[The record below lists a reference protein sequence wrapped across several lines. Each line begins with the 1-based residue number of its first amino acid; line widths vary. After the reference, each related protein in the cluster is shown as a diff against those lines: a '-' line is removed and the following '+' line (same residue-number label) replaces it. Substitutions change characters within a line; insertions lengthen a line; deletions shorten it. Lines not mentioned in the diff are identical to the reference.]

1 MDKEYITRL
10 IYEYNPHLRGGTI
23 GVPPYRRDLYT
34 AIDKWREKKQA
45 IAIVGLRRTGKTTL
59 MRQMMQEMGKDAAF
73 FSFDEEETQK
83 KDVLSFVL
91 DFCISNFHSRTIF
104 LDEIHYIG
112 DWEGILKR
120 YYDQKGTKFIV
131 SGSESLELSK
141 AKATLAG
148 RLVTFQLEPL
158 SFREYLQLKGHPPIG
173 PVPARDDWAA
183 LQALYHRTL
192 TEKEYFEREFLQY
205 LFKGAFPE
213 LCDEEDSTVIRKYI
227 YELVVKKIIYRDIPA
242 IYEIR
247 RRDLLFDLFF
257 YCCNNSSN
265 LFEVK
270 NLCSTLNANYETVTN
285 YLFYLRSAFL
295 ITVAESYTG
304 STASRLRRNKKIYV
318 VHPAIAFA
326 LMGFDFTMLVE
337 KILGPYVET
346 VFAGKYFWRDKQ
358 KNEVDVVLDT
368 KPLLPVEVKFQ
379 GHIAPSDLKGLRT
392 FMATHKVDRGILV
405 TKNTF
410 QKITK
415 DEKEIFMIPAWM
427 FLLVKQSP

>member
-10 IYEYNPHLRGGTI
+10 IYEYNPQLRGGTI
-23 GVPPYRRDLYT
+23 EVPRYRRDLYA
-34 AIDKWREKKQA
+34 AIDAWREKKQA

-59 MRQMMQEMGKDAAF
+59 MRQMMQGMGSDAAF

-83 KDVLSFVL
+83 KDVLVFVL
-91 DFCISNFHSRTIF
+91 DYFLNNFHARTIF

-148 RLVTFQLEPL
+148 RLITFQLEPL
-158 SFREYLQLKGHPPIG
+158 SFSEYLQLRGHSPKE

-183 LQALYHRTL
+183 LQDFWHRTL
-192 TEKEYFEREFLQY
+192 AEKEYFEREFLQY
-205 LFKGAFPE
+205 LFRGAFPE

-227 YELVVKKIIYRDIPA
+227 YELVVKKIIYQDIPA

-247 RRDLLFDLFF
+247 RRDLLFDLFR
-257 YCCNNSSN
+257 YCCNNSAN

-304 STASRLRRNKKIYV
+304 SAASRLRRNKKVYV

-326 LMGFDFTMLVE
+326 VMGFDFTLLVE
-337 KILGPYVET
+337 KVLGPYVET

-368 KPLLPVEVKFQ
+368 EPLLPIEVKFRE
-379 GHIAPSDLKGLRT
+379 HIAPSDLKGLRT
-392 FMATHKVDRGILV
+392 FMAAHGVNRGILV

-410 QKITK
+410 KKITES
-415 DEKEIFMIPAWM
+415 EKEIFMIPAWM
-427 FLLVKQSP
+427 FLLVKRAP

>member
-1 MDKEYITRL
+1 MDRDYIIRL
-10 IYEYNPHLRGGTI
+10 IYEYNPHLRGSTI
-23 GVPPYRRDLYT
+23 EVPRYRRDLYNVIET
-34 AIDKWREKKQA
+34 WRAKKQA

-59 MRQMMQEMGKDAAF
+59 MRQMMQEMGNDASF

-83 KDVLSFVL
+83 KDVLVFVL
-91 DFCISNFHSRTIF
+91 DYFLNNFQSRTIF
-104 LDEIHYIG
+104 LDEIHYIR

-120 YYDQKGTKFIV
+120 YYDQKGCKFIV

-158 SFREYLQLKGHPPIG
+158 SFSEYLQLKGHPPKEPI
-173 PVPARDDWAA
+173 PVADDWAA
-183 LQALYHRTL
+183 LQDFWHRTMA
-192 TEKEYFEREFLQY
+192 EKEYFEHEFLQY
-205 LFKGAFPE
+205 LFRGAFPE
-213 LCDEEDSTVIRKYI
+213 LCDEKDSTVIRKYI
-227 YELVVKKIIYRDIPA
+227 YELVVKKIIYQDIPA
-242 IYEIR
+242 IYDIR
-247 RRDLLFDLFF
+247 RRDLLFDLFR
-257 YCCNNSSN
+257 YCCNNSAN

-295 ITVAESYTG
+295 ITVAESHTG
-304 STASRLRRNKKIYV
+304 SAASRLRRNKKVYV

-326 LMGFDFTMLVE
+326 VMGFDFTMLVE
-337 KILGPYVET
+337 KVLGPYVET

-368 KPLLPVEVKFQ
+368 DPLLPVEVKFQ
-379 GHIAPSDLKGLRT
+379 EHIAPSDLKGLRT
-392 FMATHKVDRGILV
+392 FMAAYGVTRGILV

-415 DEKEIFMIPAWM
+415 DEREIFMIPAWM
-427 FLLVKQSP
+427 FLLVQRAP

>member
-10 IYEYNPHLRGGTI
+10 IYEYNSHLRGGTI
-23 GVPPYRRDLYT
+23 EVPRYRRDLYT
-34 AIDKWREKKQA
+34 AIDLWREKKQA

-59 MRQMMQEMGKDAAF
+59 MRQMMQEMGNDAAF

-83 KDVLSFVL
+83 KDVLVFVL
-91 DFCISNFHSRTIF
+91 DYFLNNFHSRTIF
-104 LDEIHYIG
+104 LDEIHYIR

-158 SFREYLQLKGHPPIG
+158 RFSEYLQLKGHPPG
-173 PVPARDDWAA
+173 VPVPARDDWAA
-183 LQALYHRTL
+183 LQDFWHRTL
-192 TEKEYFEREFLQY
+192 AEKEYFEREFLQY
-205 LFKGAFPE
+205 LFRGAFPE
-213 LCDEEDSTVIRKYI
+213 LCDEDDSTVIRKYI
-227 YELVVKKIIYRDIPA
+227 YELVVKKIIYQDIPA

-247 RRDLLFDLFF
+247 RRDLLFDLFR
-257 YCCNNSSN
+257 YCCNNSAN

-304 STASRLRRNKKIYV
+304 SAASRLRRNKKVYV

-326 LMGFDFTMLVE
+326 VMGFNFTMLVE
-337 KILGPYVET
+337 KVLGPYVET

-368 KPLLPVEVKFQ
+368 EPLLPIEVKFQ
-379 GHIAPSDLKGLRT
+379 EHIAPSDLKGLRT
-392 FMATHKVDRGILV
+392 FMAAHGVSRGILV

-410 QKITK
+410 RKITK

-427 FLLVKQSP
+427 YLLVKQAP